1 MLDADFVDLFA
12 GAGLATRG
20 LVQAGWK
27 PAGAIDNWRP
37 AAATWQANFTGGE
50 CRTIEAVAPDATQW
64 RQAALVW
71 MTLPRI
77 WSSGRYGAGDVP
89 ASTLLR
95 IWGEA
100 ASSYRPIWVVCEYE
114 STFTPSDAVHHLQDG
129 LGWHYTLSDHPYLC
143 PHRNL
148 GGAVRRERR
157 YAVFTLRGHVTPLVR
172 FAPAPGPRRT
182 ARDVGDI
189 NVVDITLPVTPVEE
203 QGVLKPHVRRLVEY
217 ALERRGGVVT
227 LRDDRDVASFHEPH
241 PQVPAR
247 QNHMI
252 YAYAGGWRW
261 PTVAE
266 WRRALGVP
274 DEHVLMGN
282 ETTQMRMLGE
292 GTDVRMAQAIGQ
304 SVMEAARQSGLFR
317 IEGAKP

>member
-1 MLDADFVDLFA
+1 MLPDFVDLFA

-77 WSSGRYGAGDVP
+77 WSGGQYGAGDVP

-114 STFTPSDAVHHLQDG
+114 TAFTPSDAVHHLQDG

-143 PHRNL
+143 PHHNL
-148 GGAVRRERR
+148 GAPVLRERR

-182 ARDVGDI
+182 ARDV
-189 NVVDITLPVTPVEE
+189 VDIALPVTPLEKRRPL
-203 QGVLKPHVRRLVEY
+203 GSYVRDLVEY
-217 ALERRGGVVT
+217 TLEGYGGVVT
-227 LRDDRDVASFHEPH
+227 LRDDQYVTRFYEPH
-241 PQVPAR
+241 PPVPTR
-247 QNHMI
+247 RNHMI

-274 DEHVLMGN
+274 DEHVLQGN
-282 ETTQMRMLGE
+282 DTTQMRMLGE
-292 GTDVRMAQAIGQ
+292 GTDVRMARAIGQ
-304 SVMEAARQSGLFR
+304 SIMEAARQSGLFR
-317 IEGAKP
+317 IEGATS

>member
-77 WSSGRYGAGDVP
+77 WSGGRYGAGDVP
-89 ASTLLR
+89 ASMLLR

-114 STFTPSDAVHHLQDG
+114 TAFTPGDAVHHLQDG

-143 PHRNL
+143 PHQDL
-148 GGAVRRERR
+148 GGPALRQRR

-172 FAPAPGPRRT
+172 FAPAPGPRGA
-182 ARDVGDI
+182 ARDVIDT
-189 NVVDITLPVTPVEE
+189 TLPVTPLEKRRP
-203 QGVLKPHVRRLVEY
+203 LMSYVRDLVEY
-217 ALERRGGVVT
+217 TLENYGGVVT
-227 LRDDRDVASFHEPH
+227 LRDDQYVTRFHQPH
-241 PQVPAR
+241 PPVPTR
-247 QNHMI
+247 QKHMI

-261 PTVAE
+261 LTVAE

-274 DEHVLMGN
+274 DEHVLLGN

-292 GTDVRMAQAIGQ
+292 GTDVRMARAIGQ
-304 SVMEAARQSGLFR
+304 RIMEAARTGGLFR
-317 IEGAKP
+317 TGGAKP

>member
-1 MLDADFVDLFA
+1 MLPDFVDLFA

-20 LVQAGWK
+20 LAQAGWK

-50 CRTIEAVAPDATQW
+50 CRTIEAVVPDATQW

-77 WSSGRYGAGDVP
+77 WSGGRYGAGDVP

-114 STFTPSDAVHHLQDG
+114 ATFTPSDAVHHLQDG

-182 ARDVGDI
+182 ALDVGDI

-282 ETTQMRMLGE
+282 DTTQMRMLGE
-292 GTDVRMAQAIGQ
+292 GTDVRMARAIGQ
-304 SVMEAARQSGLFR
+304 SIMEAARQSGLFR
-317 IEGAKP
+317 IEGATS

>member
-27 PAGAIDNWRP
+27 PAGAIDNWRL

-50 CRTIEAVAPDATQW
+50 CRTIEAVAPDAVQW

-77 WSSGRYGAGDVP
+77 WSGGRYGSCDVP
-89 ASTLLR
+89 ATMLLR

-114 STFTPSDAVHHLQDG
+114 TAFTPGDAVHHLQDG

-148 GGAVRRERR
+148 GAPVLRERR

-172 FAPAPGPRRT
+172 FAPGPRGT

-189 NVVDITLPVTPVEE
+189 NVVDITLPVKPVEE
-203 QGVLKPHVRRLVEY
+203 RGVLKPHVRRLVEY
-217 ALERRGGVVT
+217 ALGRRGGVVT

-274 DEHVLMGN
+274 DEHVLLGN

-304 SVMEAARQSGLFR
+304 SIMEAARESGLFR